1 MVGRALSAGSDLV
14 GQYRVGNVI
23 KRGMDILNDR
33 KEGMSPEWRRV
44 NRTTS
49 AWNVH
54 PGKTWS

>member
-33 KEGMSPEWRRV
+33 KEGMSPGWR
-44 NRTTS
+44 
-49 AWNVH
+49 
-54 PGKTWS
+54 KE